1 MEIECP
7 HCGAKHTA
15 AQGDFG
21 KCTKCWSCNRQ
32 FAVNHG
38 FVCEKDGMV
47 TWYTSDQ
54 LAQLKERANAGVW
67 AIIVGCGFL
76 LWSDGVYTAEETGP
90 VFTDIEFILVV
101 AVNLIKS
108 LYSWQGILGLIILV
122 IGPLLLA
129 MSKRRC
135 SQCGEHDGL
144 MDLNLPMGWKL
155 YVETHTAAA
164 RTTRGIRN

>member
-1 MEIECP
+1 
-7 HCGAKHTA
+7 
-15 AQGDFG
+15 
-21 KCTKCWSCNRQ
+21 
-32 FAVNHG
+32 
-38 FVCEKDGMV
+38 MV

-122 IGPLLLA
+122 IGLLLLA